1 MPDALPVTGGL
12 RITAAAASDRG
23 RLRDGNEDRV
33 HVDTSHGI
41 FVVVDGVG
49 GHAAG
54 EVAATIAV
62 DVIAQRLS
70 RPLWSPEQ
78 RVREA
83 IALANNEILAQA
95 GESPAR
101 TGMTCVLTVALLTD
115 RVVTVGHVGDTRLY
129 RLDAHG
135 MRKLTHDHS
144 PVGEREDAGEL
155 TETEAMRHPRR
166 NEVFR
171 DVGSAF
177 HAPGD
182 PDFIEIV
189 EAPFDERC
197 ALLLCSDGLT
207 DMVSASA
214 IERLIRQHAGE
225 PQRLAE
231 ALVLAANEAG
241 GKDNI
246 SVIYVEGADFARSVS
261 ATAAQATQSDVA
273 IPAAANQ
280 PTPLLM
286 TRGAWLVGGMLAGL
300 VVGLLLAWMLTL
312 DDPVS
317 VGAPRTLVVDPAP
330 GSEYTTIAAAMA
342 VAAPRDTVEVAP
354 GEYAEAVAVRDGVN
368 LAARDAGTVTLVAPP
383 DTPGWIA
390 LRAEGRLGQLISG
403 IRILGE
409 PSRPIGVGVRL
420 SGHDLR
426 VTDITIEGSIDVGL
440 EVVNDGAIS
449 VRTSRLD
456 GITGTPVK
464 VGSAAHPLF
473 EHNLFLRHTP
483 GRTPAM
489 EVTADAAPE
498 LKDNVFVGYS
508 EVLKADAARRAQLL
522 RSNLIVGPAPAARD
536 PGPSRPGRD
545 PLRRALQ

>member
-1 MPDALPVTGGL
+1 MSDALPVTGGT
-12 RITAAAASDRG
+12 RVAAASASDRG

-83 IALANNEILAQA
+83 IALANNEILSQA
-95 GESPAR
+95 GESPER

-115 RVVTVGHVGDTRLY
+115 HAVTIGHVGDTRLY
-129 RLDAHG
+129 RLDPSG

-144 PVGEREDAGEL
+144 PIGEREDAGEL

-214 IERLIRQHAGE
+214 IERLVRQHAGD
-225 PQRLAE
+225 PQRVAE

-246 SVIYVEGADFARSVS
+246 SVVYVEGADFARGVS
-261 ATAAQATQSDVA
+261 ASAAQASQSDVT
-273 IPAAANQ
+273 ISTAADQ
-280 PTPLLM
+280 PTQLLM
-286 TRGAWLVGGMLAGL
+286 TRGAWLVGGLLTGL
-300 VVGLLLAWMLTL
+300 VFGLLLAWMLTL
-312 DDPVS
+312 DNPVS

-342 VAAPRDTVEVAP
+342 AAAPRDTVEIAP
-354 GEYAEAVAVRDGVN
+354 GEYAEAVTVRDGVN
-368 LAARDAGTVTLVAPP
+368 LEARDAGTVTLVAPP
-383 DTPGWIA
+383 STPGWIA
-390 LRAEGRLGQLISG
+390 LRAEGRLGQQISG

-409 PSRPIGVGVRL
+409 PSRPIGVGLRL
-420 SGHDLR
+420 AGHDLR
-426 VTDITIEGSIDVGL
+426 VNDVSIEGAVDVGV
-440 EVVNDGAIS
+440 EVLDDGAIS

-456 GITGTPVK
+456 SITGTPVK
-464 VGSAAHPLF
+464 VVGAARPLF
-473 EHNLFLRHTP
+473 EHNVFVRHTP
-483 GRTPAM
+483 GRMPAL

-498 LKDNVFVGYS
+498 LKDNVFVGYG
-508 EVLKADAARRAQLL
+508 EILKADATRREQVL
-522 RSNLIVGPAPAARD
+522 RSNLIVGPAPTAATA
-536 PGPSRPGRD
+536 GSSRPGRD
-545 PLRRALQ
+545 TLRRTLQ

>member
-1 MPDALPVTGGL
+1 MPDALPVTGGT
-12 RITAAAASDRG
+12 RITAASASDRG

-83 IALANNEILAQA
+83 IALANNEILSQA
-95 GESPAR
+95 GESPER

-115 RVVTVGHVGDTRLY
+115 HAVTIGHVGDTRLY
-129 RLDAHG
+129 RIDAHG

-144 PVGEREDAGEL
+144 PIGEREDAGEL

-182 PDFIEIV
+182 VDFIEIV

-214 IERLIRQHAGE
+214 IERLIRQHAGDA
-225 PQRLAE
+225 QRITE

-246 SVIYVEGADFARSVS
+246 SVVYVEGVDFARAVS
-261 ATAAQATQSDVA
+261 ASAA
-273 IPAAANQ
+273 PASQLDIAMPSGIDQ
-280 PTPLLM
+280 PTHLM
-286 TRGAWLVGGMLAGL
+286 TRGAWLVGGLLAGL
-300 VVGLLLAWMLTL
+300 MFGLLLAWMLTL
-312 DDPVS
+312 DNPVS
-317 VGAPRTLVVDPAP
+317 VGAPRTLVVDPAA

-342 VAAPRDTVEVAP
+342 VAAPRDTVEIAP
-354 GEYAEAVAVRDGVN
+354 GEYAEAVVVRDGVN
-368 LAARDAGTVTLVAPP
+368 LAARETGTVTLVAPP
-383 DTPGWIA
+383 STPGWIA
-390 LRAEGRLGQLISG
+390 LRAEGRLGQQISG

-409 PSRPIGVGVRL
+409 PSRPIGVGLRL
-420 SGHDLR
+420 SGHELR
-426 VTDITIEGSIDVGL
+426 VNDVSIEGAVDVGL

-456 GITGTPVK
+456 SITGTPVK
-464 VGSAAHPLF
+464 VAGAAHPVF
-473 EHNLFLRHTP
+473 ERNVFVRHTP
-483 GRTPAM
+483 GRAPAL

-508 EVLKADAARRAQLL
+508 EIVKADAARREQLL
-522 RSNLIVGPAPAARD
+522 RSNLVVGAAPADGAT
-536 PGPSRPGRD
+536 GSSRSGRD
-545 PLRRALQ
+545 TLRRALQ